1 MRGVG
6 RRHRA
11 HREHRGRMRNWVS
24 GSWLR
29 TPSPSALC
37 VLCVLCVL
45 FLSSTARAA
54 SESASVEHLYSE
66 WRFGEA
72 DRALAALV
80 KAHPDEPG
88 TLLAKGYERFMAG
101 DFRAA
106 AAEYK
111 AAIGPGAAP
120 APLKEM
126 LALAEGSA
134 KVVDGYLERKSAHFV
149 FRFPVED
156 AVLADYGLETLE
168 AAASALAGDLGF
180 EPARPIPVDILR
192 NSGDLATM
200 TTLTEEEIERT
211 GTVAVSKWSR
221 IMLTSPRAMRL
232 GYEWQDSL
240 SHEFIHYVVAAL
252 THDRAPVWLQEG
264 FAKFLE
270 HRWRAPAGLALNPST
285 QHFLAKALANGKLI
299 TFDAMHPS
307 MAKLPRSE
315 DAALAFAEV
324 TTAIACLFAKGG
336 SAALREV
343 LATVRDGG
351 DARVAVAR
359 AYGGSGT
366 WSEFDRAWRQFMTGL
381 HYKTLPGMEPIV
393 RKYKK
398 KGVQAASTP
407 SEDDA
412 SSTTG
417 EADKFL
423 RLGNIMLIRNR
434 PRAAS
439 VEYEKGY
446 KIAGSSHWIFSVKLG
461 RTYLA
466 LGESDQALKAVSG
479 AEATYPE
486 LPWPHLIAGQAALA
500 KGDAKA
506 AIASLVLSL
515 AINPYDPSVH
525 CSLAEAYQRLP
536 DAPADK
542 RQRAERDC
550 RELGK

>member
-1 MRGVG
+1 VRGSRTNHRDSVLSILLLLVG
-6 RRHRA
+6 A
-11 HREHRGRMRNWVS
+11 
-24 GSWLR
+24 
-29 TPSPSALC
+29 PS
-37 VLCVLCVL
+37 VV
-45 FLSSTARAA
+45 
-54 SESASVEHLYSE
+54 SASDSANVEHLYSE

-80 KAHPDEPG
+80 KAHPGEPG

-111 AAIGPGAAP
+111 AAIGAGAAA

-126 LALAEGSA
+126 LALTEGSA

-168 AAASALAGDLGF
+168 AAATALGGDLGF

-200 TTLTEEEIERT
+200 STLTDEEIERT

-270 HRWRAPAGLALNPST
+270 HRWRAPAGLSLNPST

-324 TTAIACLFAKGG
+324 TTAVACLYAKGG

-366 WSEFDRAWRQFMTGL
+366 WTEFERSWRQFMTGL

-398 KGVQAASTP
+398 SVQAASAP

-412 SSTTG
+412 SSTAG
-417 EADKFL
+417 EADRFL
-423 RLGNIMLIRNR
+423 RLGNMMLLRNR

-439 VEYEKGY
+439 VEYEKGF
-446 KIAGSSHWIFSVKLG
+446 KIAGSSHWIFPVKLG

-466 LGESDQALKAVSG
+466 MGEADQALRAVG
-479 AEATYPE
+479 PAEATYPE

-506 AIASLVLSL
+506 AVASLVLSL

>member
-1 MRGVG
+1 VTS
-6 RRHRA
+6 
-11 HREHRGRMRNWVS
+11 VF
-24 GSWLR
+24 
-29 TPSPSALC
+29 SALS
-37 VLCVLCVL
+37 VVKILLLVSPT
-45 FLSSTARAA
+45 FAA

-134 KVVDGYLERKSAHFV
+134 KVIDGYLERKSAHFV

-168 AAASALAGDLGF
+168 AAATALGGDLGF

-192 NSGDLATM
+192 NSADLATM
-200 TTLTEEEIERT
+200 TTLTDEEIERT

-264 FAKFLE
+264 LAKFLE

-366 WSEFDRAWRQFMTGL
+366 WSEFERAWRQFMTGL

-398 KGVQAASTP
+398 KGVSSAP

-446 KIAGSSHWIFSVKLG
+446 KIAGSSHWIFPVKLG

-466 LGESDQALKAVSG
+466 LGEADQALKAVG
-479 AEATYPE
+479 PAEATYPE

-506 AIASLVLSL
+506 AVASLVLSL